1 MAELVGRIREQ
12 KLLTNAAKSPES
24 EMVAILGRRRVGKTF
39 LIRQTFSQ
47 FDFEYTG
54 ILHATK
60 QEQIN
65 AFVKKLSEYSGQTYS
80 IKPKNWIEAMDI
92 LKQYLSTKKKKSKKL
107 IFIDELPWLDTQKSK
122 FTDALGYFWND
133 YALYNNV
140 LLIVCGSATSWMIR
154 NIVNHRGGL
163 HNRITKRIELK
174 PFTLSETKSFFKSR
188 QLVLDHY
195 SIAQIYMVMGG
206 IPFYLNE
213 LERGESVAQ
222 NIDRICFDKNGLL
235 YSEFKNLFASLYD
248 NFENHLLLI
257 KTLATKWKGLTRGE
271 LITLSK
277 LKDGGN
283 ITKVLEELEQSSFIS
298 ISYPFGKKKKTAL
311 YRLFDPYTIF
321 YFHFIEGKK
330 ALKKGNFINLMRS
343 SKWTSWCG
351 YAFENLCFY
360 HLPQIEKKLGIQ
372 AIYSESSSY
381 FQKGT
386 IDEEGF
392 QIDLLIDRADKVI
405 NLCEIKFY
413 DTEFTINKDY
423 AEKLRN
429 KIARFKMATQTKKL
443 LFLTLISTYGIAKN
457 LHYNAVIE
465 NEVKLIDLFD
475 Y

>member
-12 KLLTNAAKSPES
+12 RLLTNAAKSPES

-39 LIRQTFSQ
+39 LIRQTFPQ
-47 FDFEYTG
+47 FDFEFTG

-65 AFVKKLSEYSGQTYS
+65 AFVNKISEYSGKTYS
-80 IKPKNWIEAMDI
+80 VKPKNWIEALDL

-107 IFIDELPWLDTQKSK
+107 IFIDELPWLDTKKSR

-140 LLIVCGSATSWMIR
+140 MLIVCGSATSWMIR

-174 PFTLSETKSFFKSR
+174 PFTLAETKSFFKSR
-188 QLVLDHY
+188 QLVFDHY

-213 LERGESVAQ
+213 IEKGESVAQ

-235 YSEFKNLFASLYD
+235 YSEFNNLFASLYD

-257 KTLATKWKGLTRGE
+257 KTLATKWKGLTRDE
-271 LITLSK
+271 LIK
-277 LKDGGN
+277 LCKLNDGGN
-283 ITKVLEELEQSSFIS
+283 ITKVLEELEQSSFIT

-311 YRLFDPYTIF
+311 YRIFDPYTIF

-330 ALKKGNFINLMRS
+330 SLKQGNFINLMRS
-343 SKWTSWCG
+343 PKWTSWCG
-351 YAFENLCFY
+351 YAFENICLY

-381 FQKGT
+381 FHKGT
-386 IDEEGF
+386 EGSDGF

-405 NLCEIKFY
+405 NLCEMKFY
-413 DTEFTINKDY
+413 DAEFTITKDY
-423 AEKLRN
+423 ADKLRT
-429 KIARFKMATQTKKL
+429 KIARFKEATKTQKL
-443 LFLTLISTYGIAKN
+443 IFLTLISSNGVSENENKIS
-457 LHYNAVIE
+457 LVE
-465 NEVKLIDLFD
+465 NEVKLIELFNN
-475 Y
+475 